1 MARLLFILA
10 APWLL
15 ASCLLSPGRFTST
28 LDIRADRSFS
38 FTYTGEA
45 VLIDPG
51 GAAAEG
57 FSAALSD
64 AAKEGEEKK
73 AETAPKESD
82 GQLVQRRALA
92 EALAREIGYRS
103 VTYLGGDKYR
113 IDYAIGG
120 RLDRGFVFP
129 FNPDASAI
137 LPWVAIEV
145 RKDGTARVQAPAF
158 GESDSGGPAGTPTD
172 QQAMRERQGS
182 FTFTTDAAL
191 VMQNNE
197 EGLAPGPGT
206 RVVWQITPATK
217 AVPTAVVR
225 FAN

>member
-28 LDIRADRSFS
+28 LDIRADRSFN
-38 FTYTGEA
+38 FTYAGEA

-64 AAKEGEEKK
+64 AEGEGKH
-73 AETAPKESD
+73 AGAAPKESE

-92 EALAREIGYRS
+92 DALAREIGYRS
-103 VTYLGGDKYR
+103 VTYLGSDKYR
-113 IDYAIGG
+113 IDYAISG

-158 GESDSGGPAGTPTD
+158 GESDSGGPAGTPSD
-172 QQAMRERQGS
+172 QQAMKERQGT

-191 VMQNNE
+191 LMQNNE
-197 EGLAPGPGT
+197 DGLAPGPGT
-206 RVVWQITPATK
+206 RVVWKITPATK

-225 FAN
+225 FAT